1 MRALASFAELAE
13 PSDRWVASALRL
25 ACAVLFGVYLAF
37 AGLLLANAKGGLDPA
52 GTPLGYDFT
61 AFHTAAR
68 LAAEGH
74 AAATYDN
81 QVMIAAQRAAFPGGI
96 VRLPWNYPP
105 SFLLI
110 LLPLAALPYAW
121 AWVAW
126 TGATVAAHAA
136 VARTIWPRA
145 VFWPL
150 MLAPA
155 AALDL
160 LFGQNGLLSLVLLGA
175 GMALLPA
182 RPFLAG
188 FVLGLLSYKPHL
200 ALLVPVALLIGRE
213 WRALAGATASAVG
226 LVGVSAAVL
235 GIGPWLVFLRKAADP
250 GGIAVSSSS
259 DWHAIPSALIMVK
272 DLGGGNILAASVHA
286 AVALFAL
293 VALSWIWMRPS
304 ALHWRGAA
312 LAIAIL
318 LATPYARLYDF
329 ALLALPIA
337 AFASATPRPS
347 RWEQALQAA
356 IWLLPLWLLNF
367 GAAVPLGPP
376 VLILAMCIVV
386 RRTLDR
392 SP

>member
-1 MRALASFAELAE
+1 M
-13 PSDRWVASALRL
+13 
-25 ACAVLFGVYLAF
+25 LFGIYLAF
-37 AGLLLANAKGGLDPA
+37 AGLLLTNAKNGLDPA

-68 LAAEGH
+68 LAAEGQ
-74 AAATYDN
+74 AATTYDDKA
-81 QVMIAAQRAAFPGGI
+81 MIAAQRAAFPGGI

-105 SFLLI
+105 SFLLL

-136 VARTIWPRA
+136 LARAIWPLGI
-145 VFWPL
+145 FWPL

-160 LFGQNGLLSLVLLGA
+160 LFGQNGLLSLALLGA
-175 GMALLPA
+175 GMALLPT

-188 FVLGLLSYKPHL
+188 LVLGLLSYKPHL
-200 ALLVPVALLIGRE
+200 AVLVPVALLVGRE
-213 WRALAGATASAVG
+213 WRALAGAAASAVG
-226 LVGVSAAVL
+226 LVGLSAAAL
-235 GIGPWLVFLRKAADP
+235 GTEAWLVFLRKAADP
-250 GGIAVSSSS
+250 GGVAVSSSS
-259 DWHAIPSALIMVK
+259 DWHAIPSALVMVK
-272 DLGGGNILAASVHA
+272 DFGGDDMLAVSIHA
-286 AVALFAL
+286 AVALFA
-293 VALSWIWMRPS
+293 VMALIRIWMRPS

-318 LATPYARLYDF
+318 LATPYTRLYDF
-329 ALLALPIA
+329 TLLALPIA
-337 AFASATPRPS
+337 AFASAAPRPS
-347 RWEQALQAA
+347 RWEQAVQAA

-367 GAAVPLGPP
+367 GMIVPLGPP
-376 VLILAMCIVV
+376 ILVMAMCLVV
-386 RRTLDR
+386 RRALGR